1 MTDKIIQNANIIL
14 KAVLASKT
22 TRQKVYQELKDEL
35 LINPEITKQET
46 FRSMCRNINVNKAAH
61 DKNISLTLSS
71 ETIVILRIYSLL
83 AKEDPNFEE
92 KFFSLFDPDA
102 EEEFLIENLNYTKNE
117 DILLKKSKN
126 PVINELR
133 RIEASISKNVSYYR
147 TMIIFSV

>member
-46 FRSMCRNINVNKAAH
+46 FREMYRNINVDKVVH

-71 ETIVILRIYSLL
+71 ETIVILRIYSL
-83 AKEDPNFEE
+83 
-92 KFFSLFDPDA
+92 
-102 EEEFLIENLNYTKNE
+102 
-117 DILLKKSKN
+117 
-126 PVINELR
+126 
-133 RIEASISKNVSYYR
+133 
-147 TMIIFSV
+147 

>member
-46 FRSMCRNINVNKAAH
+46 FREMYRNINVDKVVH
-61 DKNISLTLSS
+61 DKSISLTLSS

-92 KFFSLFDPDA
+92 KFFSL
-102 EEEFLIENLNYTKNE
+102 LHHI
-117 DILLKKSKN
+117 
-126 PVINELR
+126 
-133 RIEASISKNVSYYR
+133 
-147 TMIIFSV
+147 

>member
-35 LINPEITKQET
+35 LINSEITKQET
-46 FRSMCRNINVNKAAH
+46 FREMYRNINVDKVVH
-61 DKNISLTLSS
+61 DKSISLTLSS

-92 KFFSLFDPDA
+92 KFF
-102 EEEFLIENLNYTKNE
+102 
-117 DILLKKSKN
+117 
-126 PVINELR
+126 
-133 RIEASISKNVSYYR
+133 
-147 TMIIFSV
+147 FSF